1 MVTYDYR
8 VTLPVLLELV
18 KKGCRFK
25 DEVLITVR
33 ASFKVR
39 FMTCKTFFSNVLA
52 LTSDDFLYSGSYQRN
67 QGAAVIVAATRQLP
81 RVYDL

>member
-25 DEVLITVR
+25 DEALITVR

-39 FMTCKTFFSNVLA
+39 FMTCKVFFSVP

-67 QGAAVIVAATRQLP
+67 QGAVVIEPATRQLP